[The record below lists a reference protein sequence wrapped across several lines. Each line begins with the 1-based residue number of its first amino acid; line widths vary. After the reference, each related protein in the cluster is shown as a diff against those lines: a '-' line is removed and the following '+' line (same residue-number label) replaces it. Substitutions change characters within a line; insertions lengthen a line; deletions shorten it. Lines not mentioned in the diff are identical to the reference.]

1 MEDQIK
7 NFISK
12 LIGYAVQRDISAEKL
27 LRASNITIDELT
39 ASKNPLTAKQIDDVW
54 FNAVSVTRDNLF
66 GLHFGESL
74 QLQALGIV
82 GEIIKTSSTVGE
94 AVTNAAPLA
103 QIISASVE
111 LRIFRDDHHFSI
123 TFVPANRDWAQDITE
138 IQTVDLLMVL
148 VIHELDGLLFKK
160 LYPSSVSFARSLDNL
175 EEYERVLRC
184 RPEINAKTTQ
194 ISFDIAYWNERII
207 RSKHEH
213 QQVLLLEE
221 GLWQNTHVSD
231 QALKKRIYN
240 YIWSNSYL
248 KMVTLK
254 DIACNFNL
262 SPRTLQ
268 RKLKNEEI
276 NFQQLA
282 DEARKNLALMYLKDD
297 ALQIKEIS
305 TMLGY
310 NEVSAFIRAFKRW
323 TGAAPTDYQKNCTSP
338 SRKIHTIF

>member
-1 MEDQIK
+1 MEDQVK
-7 NFISK
+7 NFISR

-27 LRASNITIDELT
+27 LRASNITLEELT
-39 ASKNPLTAKQIDDVW
+39 VLKNPLTPKQIDDVW
-54 FNAVSVTRDNLF
+54 FNAVSISRDNLF
-66 GLHFGESL
+66 GLHLGESL

-82 GEIIKTSSTVGE
+82 GEIIKTSRTVGE

-103 QIISASVE
+103 QIISASTE
-111 LRIFRDDHHFSI
+111 LIIFKDDHHFSI
-123 TFVPANRDWAQDITE
+123 TFVPANQDWAQHIPE
-138 IQTVDLLMVL
+138 VQAVDLLMVL

-184 RPEINAKTTQ
+184 RPEANAKTTQ
-194 ISFDIAYWNERII
+194 ISFDIAYWDERII

-221 GLWQNTHVSD
+221 GAWPNAHISD
-231 QALKKRIYN
+231 RALKKRIYN
-240 YIWSNSYL
+240 YIRSNSYL
-248 KMVTLK
+248 KMVTLE

-268 RKLKNEEI
+268 RKLKSEEI

-282 DEARKNLALMYLKDD
+282 DEARKNLALMYLKDNSM
-297 ALQIKEIS
+297 QIKEIS
-305 TMLGY
+305 TLLGY

-323 TGAAPTDYQKNCTSP
+323 TGKAPSNYQKKEHLS
-338 SRKIHTIF
+338 

>member
-1 MEDQIK
+1 MEDQVK
-7 NFISK
+7 NFVLR

-27 LRASNITIDELT
+27 LRASNITLDELT
-39 ASKNPLTAKQIDDVW
+39 VLKKPLTAKQIDDVW
-54 FNAVSVTRDNLF
+54 FNAVAISRDNLF
-66 GLHFGESL
+66 GLHLGESL
-74 QLQALGIV
+74 QIQALGIV
-82 GEIIKTSSTVGE
+82 GEIIKTSRTVGE
-94 AVTNAAPLA
+94 ALTNAAPLA
-103 QIISASVE
+103 HIISASIE
-111 LRIFRDDHHFSI
+111 LSIFRDDHHFSI
-123 TFVPANRDWAQDITE
+123 TFVPASGDWAQHTAE
-138 IQTVDLLMVL
+138 IQAVDLLMVL

-160 LYPSSVSFARSLDNL
+160 LYPSSVSFARLLDNPG
-175 EEYERVLRC
+175 EYERVLRC
-184 RPEINAKTTQ
+184 RPEENAKTTQ
-194 ISFDIAYWNERII
+194 ISFDIAYWDERII

-221 GLWQNTHVSD
+221 GLWQNTHVTD
-231 QALKKRIYN
+231 RALKKRIYN
-240 YIWSNSYL
+240 YIRSNSYL
-248 KMVTLK
+248 KMVTLE

-297 ALQIKEIS
+297 SLQIKEIA

-323 TGAAPTDYQKNCTSP
+323 TGTAPAHFQK
-338 SRKIHTIF
+338 KMHLL

>member
-39 ASKNPLTAKQIDDVW
+39 ALKNPLTAKQIDDVW
-54 FNAVSVTRDNLF
+54 FNAVSMTRDNLF

-82 GEIIKTSSTVGE
+82 GEIIKTSRTVGE

-103 QIISASVE
+103 HIISASVE
-111 LRIFRDDHHFSI
+111 LRIFRDDNHFSI
-123 TFVPANRDWAQDITE
+123 TFVPANRDWNQDTTE

-160 LYPSSVSFARSLDNL
+160 LYPNSVSFARSLDNL

-184 RPEINAKTTQ
+184 RPEINTKTTQ
-194 ISFDIAYWNERII
+194 ISFDIAYWDERII

-221 GLWQNTHVSD
+221 GLWQNTHASD
-231 QALKKRIYN
+231 RELKKRIYN
-240 YIWSNSYL
+240 YIRSNSYL
-248 KMVTLK
+248 KMVTLE

-268 RKLKNEEI
+268 RKLKSEEI

-297 ALQIKEIS
+297 SLQIKEIS

-323 TGAAPTDYQKNCTSP
+323 TGTAPTDYQKKMHLS
-338 SRKIHTIF
+338 